1 MLNLPLSLV
10 IEGLVAILLVITIGY
25 CILLNGRLKRLR
37 ADEEGLRAT
46 IAELL
51 TATEI
56 AERAIQG
63 LRTTSA
69 QCDQT
74 LGQRLHQ
81 AGQVSDELST
91 KLTAAGAVVERL
103 GKMAGIPMGE
113 APATKPAARA
123 VKPAQSQPAPV
134 QTPSIQAVPAQQA
147 ASPSRRLDDAARAL
161 QERLQR
167 VAS

>member
-10 IEGLVAILLVITIGY
+10 IEGLVAILLVITIAY
-25 CILLNGRLKRLR
+25 CILLNSRLKRLR

-81 AGQVSDELST
+81 ANQVSEELST
-91 KLTAAGAVVERL
+91 KLNSAGAVVERL
-103 GKMAGIPMGE
+103 GKMAGLPMGDLKTSAASPRPVQPAANRAPAAQVAQS
-113 APATKPAARA
+113 APATP
-123 VKPAQSQPAPV
+123 
-134 QTPSIQAVPAQQA
+134 
-147 ASPSRRLDDAARAL
+147 SPSQRLDDAARAL
-161 QERLQR
+161 QDRLQR

>member
-25 CILLNGRLKRLR
+25 CMLLNSRLKRLR

-81 AGQVSDELST
+81 AGQMSEDLST

-103 GKMAGIPMGE
+103 GKMAGINVGE
-113 APATKPAARA
+113 SPALKQAARPLNPA
-123 VKPAQSQPAPV
+123 HPHSAPVHAAPAQSAA
-134 QTPSIQAVPAQQA
+134 TPPQV
-147 ASPSRRLDDAARAL
+147 SPSRRLDDAARAL
-161 QERLQR
+161 QDRLQR

>member
-1 MLNLPLSLV
+1 MFNLPLSVV

-25 CILLNGRLKRLR
+25 CILLNSRLKRLR

-46 IAELL
+46 IGELL

-69 QCDQT
+69 QCDQAI
-74 LGQRLHQ
+74 GQRLKEAAH
-81 AGQVSDELST
+81 VSDQLSA
-91 KLTAAGAVVERL
+91 KLNAAGAVAQRV
-103 GKMAGIPMGE
+103 GN
-113 APATKPAARA
+113 APAGGAQKVQAHAARA
-123 VKPAQSQPAPV
+123 VK
-134 QTPSIQAVPAQQA
+134 AVPAPAQPNSAPA
-147 ASPSRRLDDAARAL
+147 APTDSPSRRLDDAARAL
-161 QERLQR
+161 QERLQK

>member
-1 MLNLPLSLV
+1 MLDLPLSLV

-74 LGQRLHQ
+74 LGQRLHE
-81 AGQVSDELST
+81 ANAVSDALST

-103 GKMAGIPMGE
+103 GKVAGLSVGE
-113 APATKPAARA
+113 GKPQAPAPRPMP
-123 VKPAQSQPAPV
+123 VEAQRVAPPAPAPK
-134 QTPSIQAVPAQQA
+134 PSQ
-147 ASPSRRLDDAARAL
+147 RLDDAARAL
-161 QERLQR
+161 QNRLQR

>member
-1 MLNLPLSLV
+1 MFNLPLSLV
-10 IEGLVAILLVITIGY
+10 IEGLVAVLLVITIAY
-25 CILLNGRLKRLR
+25 CMLLNSRLKRLR

-63 LRTTSA
+63 LRSTSA
-69 QCDQT
+69 QCNET
-74 LGQRLHQ
+74 LSQRMGEASRL
-81 AGQVSDELST
+81 SDELST
-91 KLTAAGAVVERL
+91 KLTAADAVVQRI
-103 GKMAGIPMGE
+103 GKMAGVSGADMEPVAE
-113 APATKPAARA
+113 PQQTRSAPAGA
-123 VKPAQSQPAPV
+123 
-134 QTPSIQAVPAQQA
+134 
-147 ASPSRRLDDAARAL
+147 RLDDAARAL

>member
-1 MLNLPLSLV
+1 MLNLPLSVL

-25 CILLNGRLKRLR
+25 CVLLNARLKRLR

-74 LGQRLHQ
+74 LGQRLHE
-81 AGQVSDELST
+81 AKTVSDALAT
-91 KLTAAGAVVERL
+91 RLTAASAVVERL
-103 GKMAGIPMGE
+103 GKVTGAVRGLSQSASVADSAGAGGISGN
-113 APATKPAARA
+113 T
-123 VKPAQSQPAPV
+123 VKPADA
-134 QTPSIQAVPAQQA
+134 
-147 ASPSRRLDDAARAL
+147 LDDAARAL
-161 QERLQR
+161 QERLSR